1 MFYFLKAKIRKR
13 TFKYGIVNQWRVPMF
28 DLDDLFDLN
37 AEQDNS
43 DNYMTEL
50 FPDDVQEALFESGLE
65 LEFE

>member
-1 MFYFLKAKIRKR
+1 
-13 TFKYGIVNQWRVPMF
+13 MF

-37 AEQDNS
+37 TEQDNS
-43 DNYMTEL
+43 DNYMSEL